1 MGGRPQSPQR
11 ISDTALP
18 ATQRDCLK
26 RTAPHVFRCVGEWFR
41 LYNIPTDRNPQRG
54 SEGTFRREGLGGA
67 EEVLNDSKIRVTG
80 SSNGFEV
87 DLSF

>member
-1 MGGRPQSPQR
+1 MI
-11 ISDTALP
+11 ISRHEKP
-18 ATQRDCLK
+18 
-26 RTAPHVFRCVGEWFR
+26 E
-41 LYNIPTDRNPQRG
+41 
-54 SEGTFRREGLGGA
+54 REGLGGA